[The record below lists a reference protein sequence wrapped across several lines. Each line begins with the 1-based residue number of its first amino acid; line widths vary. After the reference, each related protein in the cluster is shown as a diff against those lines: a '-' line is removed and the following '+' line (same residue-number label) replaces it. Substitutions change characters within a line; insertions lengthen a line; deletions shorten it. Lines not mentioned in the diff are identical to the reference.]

1 MNSLFSIEFFLHK
14 SLTVTDTVF
23 IQSLRNIQLFLIDSA
38 ETIKVS
44 ECISMH
50 I

>member
-1 MNSLFSIEFFLHK
+1 MNALFSIEFFLHK

-23 IQSLRNIQLFLIDSA
+23 IHSLRNIQLFLITSA
-38 ETIKVS
+38 EAIKVS
-44 ECISMH
+44 KCISMH

>member
-1 MNSLFSIEFFLHK
+1 MNSLFSIEFFLYK

-38 ETIKVS
+38 ETIKAS
-44 ECISMH
+44 ECISTH